1 MRDFIR
7 MIYCISNGTIR
18 HGVQYLIL
26 KYIWPPTFV
35 ISLSPDSIDSSMM
48 TIIGDNDCKR
58 FGDGEKDQW
67 WLRGLGRP
75 VWLSKLCFSSSL
87 NAIDLLIFWSSDHLL
102 EGLGPTL
109 VILLLVELLL
119 KLPFLQI
126 WQNKYLIC
134 IQIVIMLL
142 LLKLPATANIW

>member
-58 FGDGEKDQW
+58 CGDGEKDQ
-67 WLRGLGRP
+67 
-75 VWLSKLCFSSSL
+75 
-87 NAIDLLIFWSSDHLL
+87 
-102 EGLGPTL
+102 
-109 VILLLVELLL
+109 
-119 KLPFLQI
+119 
-126 WQNKYLIC
+126 
-134 IQIVIMLL
+134 
-142 LLKLPATANIW
+142 

>member
-67 WLRGLGRP
+67 WLRGLGQP

-87 NAIDLLIFWSSDHLL
+87 NAIDLLIFWSSSGRLGSDISYSAASRALVKAPFPVTAQLSSVLL
-102 EGLGPTL
+102 NSWRCKNMIRRQYDDKMDEKGT
-109 VILLLVELLL
+109 
-119 KLPFLQI
+119 
-126 WQNKYLIC
+126 
-134 IQIVIMLL
+134 
-142 LLKLPATANIW
+142 

>member
-1 MRDFIR
+1 

-58 FGDGEKDQW
+58 FGDDDKRSMMTTGAE
-67 WLRGLGRP
+67 
-75 VWLSKLCFSSSL
+75 
-87 NAIDLLIFWSSDHLL
+87 
-102 EGLGPTL
+102 PTRL
-109 VILLLVELLL
+109 
-119 KLPFLQI
+119 
-126 WQNKYLIC
+126 
-134 IQIVIMLL
+134 
-142 LLKLPATANIW
+142 T